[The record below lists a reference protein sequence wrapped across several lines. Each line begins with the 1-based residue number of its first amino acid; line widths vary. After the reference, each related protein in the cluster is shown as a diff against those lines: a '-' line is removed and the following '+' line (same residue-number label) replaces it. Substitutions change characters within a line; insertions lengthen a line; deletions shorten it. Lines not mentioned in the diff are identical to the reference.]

1 MTRWARQR
9 ALPAPSTLRAGLNEA
24 QRPKR
29 ETTAVPYHGSDVD
42 PIFLSFLAL
51 GEGLAHRSS
60 NAPQNNAKTP
70 MFSFV

>member
-1 MTRWARQR
+1 MMAV
-9 ALPAPSTLRAGLNEA
+9 
-24 QRPKR
+24 RPKR

-42 PIFLSFLAL
+42 PIFLTFLAL
-51 GEGLAHRSS
+51 GEALAHRSS